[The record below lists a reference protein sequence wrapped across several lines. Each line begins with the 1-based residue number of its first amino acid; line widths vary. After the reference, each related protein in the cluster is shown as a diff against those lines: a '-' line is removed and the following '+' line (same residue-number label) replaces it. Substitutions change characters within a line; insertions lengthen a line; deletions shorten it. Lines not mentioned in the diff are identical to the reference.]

1 MRKRVLVV
9 EDDEDIRVSLELAL
23 EDAGWQVRTAAN
35 GRDALRAALE
45 GPPPD
50 AIVLDL
56 MMPVMHGWE
65 LVAALRAHPSLQHV
79 PLVVTSAVND
89 DERVS
94 ADVVLRKPYRLETL
108 LYALERLTPSHAEL
122 QPQV

>member
-9 EDDEDIRVSLELAL
+9 DDDEDIRVSLELAL
-23 EDAGWQVRTAAN
+23 EDAGWQVQTAAN
-35 GRDALRAALE
+35 GQDALRGMLD

-65 LVAALRAHPSLQHV
+65 LVELLRAHPALQNV
-79 PLVVTSAVND
+79 PLVVTSAAND
-89 DERVS
+89 HERIR

-108 LYALERLTPSHAEL
+108 LLVLDRLTPSRAEY
-122 QPQV
+122 QPQL